1 MKKKYIAPELI
12 TVRVNNRIL
21 AGSGENVSLPV
32 NSTAQEGMDEW
43 SAPQSIRNMWD
54 DSPLYED

>member
-21 AGSGENVSLPV
+21 AGSGENSLSVDPT
-32 NSTAQEGMDEW
+32 SQEGKDGW

-54 DSPLYED
+54 DTPLYED

>member
-21 AGSGENVSLPV
+21 AGSGENNSVSV
-32 NSTAQEGMDEW
+32 DHTAQEGINGW

>member
-21 AGSGENVSLPV
+21 TNSLPV
-32 NSTAQEGMDEW
+32 DPTAQESTNGW

-54 DSPLYED
+54 DTPLYED

>member
-21 AGSGENVSLPV
+21 AGSGENYSLPV
-32 NSTAQEGMDEW
+32 DPTAQESTNGW

-54 DSPLYED
+54 DTPLYED

>member
-21 AGSGENVSLPV
+21 AGSGENNSLPV
-32 NSTAQEGMDEW
+32 NSTAQEGVNGW
-43 SAPQSIRNMWD
+43 STPQSIRNMWD
-54 DSPLYED
+54 DTPLYED